1 MNILKTV
8 SAVALTLM
16 VASASA
22 DLLYWQVGGAFG
34 NELSGDKYNE
44 TINFAYATVK
54 ADGSLLYNY
63 TSEGAT
69 AYWKLYAT
77 GYKKTDALNNTT
89 SEPAYFGSFNS
100 GSVSSFL
107 VELWDG
113 SDNRVGWQ
121 SYSASALANNI
132 WKSDTPAASGGTPL
146 TVTGVVPEPTSGLLL
161 LLGMAGLA
169 LRRKRR
175 A

>member
-8 SAVALTLM
+8 SSAAMMLA

-22 DLLYWQVGGAFG
+22 DLLYWQVSDAKG
-34 NELSGDKYNE
+34 NELSGKQGSS
-44 TINFAYATVK
+44 IAFAYATVK
-54 ADGSLLYNY
+54 ADGTLLNVYNEKAGDTGSSRAY
-63 TSEGAT
+63 AMADDNTS
-69 AYWKLYAT
+69 
-77 GYKKTDALNNTT
+77 TDA
-89 SEPAYFGSFNS
+89 AYAGTFDD
-100 GSVSSFL
+100 SVTSFL
-107 VELWDG
+107 VELWDNG
-113 SDNRVGWQ
+113 GTRVGWQ
-121 SYSASALANNI
+121 SYSASTLANNI
-132 WKSDTPAASGGTPL
+132 WKDGEPAASGGTPL

>member
-8 SAVALTLM
+8 SSVALALAAAT
-16 VASASA
+16 ASA
-22 DLLYWQVGGAFG
+22 DLLYWQVSNAIG
-34 NELSGDKYNE
+34 NELSGKNGE
-44 TINFAYATVK
+44 PIEFAYASVSI
-54 ADGSLLYNY
+54 DG
-63 TSEGAT
+63 GAT
-69 AYWKLYAT
+69 HLNIYDNDVDT
-77 GYKKTDALNNTT
+77 GYWQ
-89 SEPAYFGSFNS
+89 AYTMEGSAVSTKAAYAGTFAS
-100 GSVSSFL
+100 DSVTSFL
-107 VELWDG
+107 VELWDN
-113 SDNRVGWQ
+113 SNNRVGWQ
-121 SYSASALANNI
+121 SYSASAVANSI

>member
-8 SAVALTLM
+8 FSMALVLAA
-16 VASASA
+16 ASASA
-22 DLLYWQVGGAFG
+22 DLLYWQVGGAVG
-34 NELSGDKYNE
+34 NALSGDKYNHP
-44 TINFAYATVK
+44 IDFAYATVK

-77 GYKKTDALNNTT
+77 DYKLTGAKNTT
-89 SEPAYFGSFNS
+89 GEPAYFGSFNS
-100 GSVSSFL
+100 DSVSSFL

-121 SYSASALANNI
+121 SYSASAVANSI

>member
-8 SAVALTLM
+8 SAVALTFM

-22 DLLYWQVGGAFG
+22 DLLYWQVDGAVG
-34 NELSGDKYNE
+34 NALSGDKYNQ
-44 TINFAYATVK
+44 TIDFAYATVK
-54 ADGSLLYNY
+54 ADGSLLNSY
-63 TSEGAT
+63 TSEGET

-77 GYKKTDALNNTT
+77 GYRSSGNLNDTT
-89 SEPAYFGSFNS
+89 GEPAYFGSFNS
-100 GSVSSFL
+100 DSVLSFL

-121 SYSASALANNI
+121 SYSASALADNI
-132 WKSDTPAASGGTPL
+132 WKSDKPAASGGTPL